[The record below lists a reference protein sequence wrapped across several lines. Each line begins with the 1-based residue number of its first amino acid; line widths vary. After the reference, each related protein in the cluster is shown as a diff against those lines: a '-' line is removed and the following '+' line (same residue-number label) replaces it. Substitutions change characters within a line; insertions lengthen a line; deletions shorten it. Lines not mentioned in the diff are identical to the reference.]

1 MNIIIHRGSHQ
12 IGGCVTEINT
22 ENTRIFIDLGSELP
36 DESGNIPEETLSI
49 DGVTTGTM
57 RCDGIFFTHY
67 HGDHIGMLSQTMT
80 DVPMFMG
87 EAAKDIY
94 LALQKRISPDLIPA
108 IEKINTFAVGVKME
122 LGDLSITPY
131 WVDHSAFDAYMFLI
145 ESKGKRILQ
154 TGDFRTHGF
163 RGKSVVPMLT
173 KYVGQVDVLITE
185 GTMLSRDD
193 SRTISEHELQNQVRR
208 LLAEYKYVFVL
219 CASTNI
225 DRIASCHEATPRGKY
240 FLCDSYQKDIIE
252 IARKH
257 GEIHTP
263 LYSFRKALVY
273 GKGIEEKAERLGFCM
288 MVRANTRFREI
299 MRRYRENHNGESVVV
314 YSMWEGYLHQPN
326 NILASMME
334 GFEHIVTLHTS
345 GHATHTAIRD
355 VCNAVCPTQAI
366 IPIHSSNPAGLEAL
380 GLSHPIRY
388 LKDGEVYSL

>member
-145 ESKGKRILQ
+145 ESKGKRILH
-154 TGDFRTHGF
+154 TGDFRAHGF
-163 RGKSVVPMLT
+163 RGKSLLPVLN
-173 KYVGQVDVLITE
+173 KYIGQVDILLTE

-193 SRTISEHELQNQVRR
+193 LYTISEHDLQQQARD
-208 LLAEYKYVFVL
+208 LLKKYKYVFVI

-225 DRIASCHEATPRGKY
+225 DRIASFHEATPRGKY

-257 GEIHTP
+257 GEKHTS
-263 LYSFRKALVY
+263 LYAFKKALVY
-273 GKGIEEKAERLGFCM
+273 GKGLEEKAERLGFCM
-288 MVRANTRFREI
+288 MVRANKKFCEI
-299 MRRYRENHNGESVVV
+299 MQRYKEHHNSDCFVI
-314 YSMWEGYLHQPN
+314 YSMWGGYLNQPN
-326 NILASMME
+326 NMLKAMME
-334 GFEHIVTLHTS
+334 GFENTVTLHTS
-345 GHATHTAIRD
+345 GHATHKAIRD

-366 IPIHSSNPAGLEAL
+366 IPIHSSNPAGLEHL

-388 LKDGEVYSL
+388 LKDREVFTL